1 MRTAS
6 CLVALL
12 VLAGGACHI
21 ERAESGRPAG
31 TRTAV
36 DSLNLVER
44 DSTTREEVR
53 QALRNYYNR
62 FSRRDWPALA
72 AMFWDRATI
81 TTRWTRSGE
90 RAERVVVQTID
101 EFVRAA
107 PARGGGGGGGGGGGP
122 GRLAVFSEQPLGMD
136 IHSYGDLAQA
146 WVVYRA
152 RFGTTRD
159 SVAVHHGVDAFH
171 LMKHDG
177 AWRITGLTFIT
188 ESPDRPLAR

>member
-1 MRTAS
+1 M
-6 CLVALL
+6 
-12 VLAGGACHI
+12 
-21 ERAESGRPAG
+21 
-31 TRTAV
+31 

-62 FSRRDWPALA
+62 FSRRDWAAFA

-81 TTRWTRSGE
+81 TTRWTPPGARE
-90 RAERVVVQTID
+90 ERVTVQTID

-107 PARGGGGGGGGGGGP
+107 PAGGGP
-122 GRLAVFSEQPLGMD
+122 GRLAVFSEQPVGMD
-136 IHSYGDLAQA
+136 IHSYEDLAQA

-159 SVAVHHGVDAFH
+159 SVVVHHGVDAFH
-171 LMKHDG
+171 LMRHDG
-177 AWRITGLTFIT
+177 AWRITGLTFTT
-188 ESPDRPLAR
+188 ESPDRPLARP

>member
-12 VLAGGACHI
+12 VLAACRI
-21 ERAESGRPAG
+21 ERAASGRPPG

-44 DSTTREEVR
+44 DSATREEVR
-53 QALRNYYNR
+53 LALHGYYDR
-62 FSRRDWPALA
+62 FSRRDWRAYA
-72 AMFWDRATI
+72 AMFWDQATI
-81 TTRWTRSGE
+81 TTRWTRPGE

-107 PARGGGGGGGGGGGP
+107 PAGP
-122 GRLAVFSEQPLGMD
+122 GRLAVFSEQPVSMD
-136 IHSYGDLAQA
+136 IHGYGDLAQA

-152 RFGTTRD
+152 RFGTTSD

-177 AWRITGLTFIT
+177 AWRITGLTFIN
-188 ESPDRPLAR
+188 ESPDRPLVPR